1 MYEIMFNHKGNWI
14 YSYKAE
20 NIPSLNEFT
29 VVDFSDIHYMVTRI
43 VFQPKQTRY
52 KVFLERI

>member
-1 MYEIMFNHKGNWI
+1 MYTIMFNHKGTWI
-14 YSYKAE
+14 HSYEAE

-29 VVDFSDIHYMVTRI
+29 VIDFSDIHYMITRI
-43 VFQPKQTRY
+43 VFQPIQKRY